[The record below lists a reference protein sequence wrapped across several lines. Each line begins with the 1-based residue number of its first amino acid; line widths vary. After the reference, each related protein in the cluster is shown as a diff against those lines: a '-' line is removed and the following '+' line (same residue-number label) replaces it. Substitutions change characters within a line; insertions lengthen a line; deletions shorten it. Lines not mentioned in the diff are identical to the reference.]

1 MADERNTLPRARI
14 VRTTLRNEIKKLVVE
29 RILDGVYPPGSR
41 IVESRLAR
49 EFGTSQAPVRE
60 ALRDLEGMNLIESI
74 PHKGAYVR
82 QQDRKRYVQAYPVR
96 AALEEFAGREAAGR
110 ISEAAIDELR
120 STLDAMRAAAK
131 EGDVKSHMK
140 HDIRF
145 HEIIVEATE
154 NSVLLDLWHALSVEP
169 AVLISA
175 IKMDLDLPMIAE
187 MHSPILDAMRIR
199 NAELSAKLLREHITF
214 FGSIVVRGSIDPSA
228 VEMLFA
234 V

>member
-1 MADERNTLPRARI
+1 MADERDTLPRPPI
-14 VRTTLRNEIKKLVVE
+14 VRTTLRNEIRKLVVE

-41 IVESRLAR
+41 IVESQLAR

-60 ALRDLEGMNLIESI
+60 ALRDLEGMNLIESV

-82 QQDRKRYVQAYPVR
+82 HQDRSRYLQAYPVR
-96 AALEEFAGREAAGR
+96 AALEELAGREAAAR

-120 STLDAMRAAAK
+120 STLDIMRVVAK
-131 EGDVKSHMK
+131 QGDIKSHMK

-154 NSVLLDLWHALSVEP
+154 NSVLLDLWHTLRVEP

-175 IKMDLDLPMIAE
+175 IKLDSDLPMIAE
-187 MHSPILDAMRIR
+187 MHSPILEAMRLH
-199 NAELSAKLLREHITF
+199 NAELSAKLLREHINF
-214 FGSIVVRGSIDPSA
+214 FGSIVVKGSFDPGA
-228 VEMLFA
+228 VEVLFA